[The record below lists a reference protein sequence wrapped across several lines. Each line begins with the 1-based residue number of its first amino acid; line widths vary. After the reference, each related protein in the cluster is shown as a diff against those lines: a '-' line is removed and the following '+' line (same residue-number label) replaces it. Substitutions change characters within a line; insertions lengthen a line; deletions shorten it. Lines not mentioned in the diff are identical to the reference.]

1 MSIRHLLF
9 RNENHMVRTAR
20 RASPGFAGPV
30 AREPSARRAP
40 DPPKQVLDGLTHEY
54 QIAA

>member
-20 RASPGFAGPV
+20 RAIPGFAGPV
-30 AREPSARRAP
+30 AREPPARQPEVCRAS
-40 DPPKQVLDGLTHEY
+40 GLRAY
-54 QIAA
+54 RP